1 MSAVGSVF
9 GSLFGGLGKALLG
22 TPDIKL
28 PPAPPPP
35 PTVDD
40 ARQAAE
46 SRDQMLRRRG
56 RGASILTGP
65 EGVGTPA
72 STSKTTL
79 IGS

>member
-1 MSAVGSVF
+1 MSAIGNLFKSPSISV
-9 GSLFGGLGKALLG
+9 
-22 TPDIKL
+22 
-28 PPAPPPP
+28 PPPPPPP

-56 RGASILTGP
+56 RSSSILSGP
-65 EGVGTPA
+65 AGPGTTPA
-72 STSKTTL
+72 AGKTTL